1 MASGRLEVR
10 VGILSDD
17 MKRVVS
23 EQRLGYIATVS
34 ADGTPNLS
42 PRGTLAVWDDDTLIF
57 ADIRSPG
64 TTRNLRRNPAVAI
77 NVVDP
82 LLRKGY
88 RFAGRATM
96 HDEGDIWQ
104 RALALY
110 QERGVANPIRAVV
123 LVRVTEARPLI
134 SPAYDLGA
142 SEAEVRARWER
153 YMAELA
159 QGRPHTETGE

>member
-1 MASGRLEVR
+1 M
-10 VGILSDD
+10 GILSDE
-17 MKRVVS
+17 MKRVVA
-23 EQRLGYIATVS
+23 EQRLGYIATIN
-34 ADGTPNLS
+34 ADSTPNLS

-82 LLRKGY
+82 MSRKGY
-88 RFAGRATM
+88 RFAGQATV
-96 HDEGDIWQ
+96 HDAGDIFT
-104 RALALY
+104 RALVFY

-123 LVRVTEARPLI
+123 LVRVTQARPLI

-142 SEAEVRARWER
+142 TEAEIRARWER
-153 YMAELA
+153 YMTAVA
-159 QGRPHTETGE
+159 QGRENIETGE

>member
-1 MASGRLEVR
+1 MHM
-10 VGILSDD
+10 GILSVE

-23 EQRLGYIATVS
+23 EQRLGYIATVNDNS
-34 ADGTPNLS
+34 MPNLS

-64 TTRNLRRNPAVAI
+64 TTRNLRHNPAVAI

-82 LLRKGY
+82 ILRKGY
-88 RFAGRATM
+88 RFTGVAYVHDDGDVLLRATAFY
-96 HDEGDIWQ
+96 Q
-104 RALALY
+104 R
-110 QERGVANPIRAVV
+110 RGVANPIRAVV

-142 SEAEVRARWER
+142 SEAEIRARWER
-153 YMAELA
+153 YMASVAE
-159 QGRPHTETGE
+159 GRLDTATGE

>member
-1 MASGRLEVR
+1 M
-10 VGILSDD
+10 GILSDE
-17 MKRVVS
+17 MKRVVG
-23 EQRLGYIATVS
+23 EQRLGYIATVN

-42 PRGTLAVWDDDTLIF
+42 PRGTLAIWDDDTLIF

-88 RFAGRATM
+88 RFAGQATV
-96 HDEGDIWQ
+96 HDEGDMWQ
-104 RALALY
+104 RALEVD
-110 QERGVANPIRAVV
+110 QGRGVANPIRAVV
-123 LVRVTEARPLI
+123 LVHLTEARPLI

-142 SEAEVRARWER
+142 SEAEIRARWER
-153 YMAELA
+153 YAAELA
-159 QGRPHTETGE
+159 QGRLDVETGE